1 MLDAPAKDLDRVV
14 NEVRDH
20 WTLQGK
26 QWDFNPPL
34 ASHFGGVWERAI
46 GQIRQIMQGNLLPR
60 DERLLTREEFHTL
73 LLHAARIVNST
84 PLHDAAEAAD
94 DPQPITPHH
103 LITQRDDACLDY
115 SRPTNYTQADLLAYG
130 SNRWKRIEALAQDF
144 EGYWKRYI

>member
-1 MLDAPAKDLDRVV
+1 
-14 NEVRDH
+14 
-20 WTLQGK
+20 
-26 QWDFNPPL
+26 
-34 ASHFGGVWERAI
+34 
-46 GQIRQIMQGNLLPR
+46 MQGNLLQR
-60 DERLLTREEFHTL
+60 EERLLTREEFHTL

-130 SNRWKRIEALAQDF
+130 SNRWKRIEALAQEF
-144 EGYWKRYI
+144 EGYWKHYIYQIGTKKEK